1 MKAEH
6 DISGTVVAVCVSS
19 EKGVRKNPVE
29 VVSVVP
35 EHGIDGDAHAG
46 EWHRQISL
54 LAEESIERMRALGLE
69 ISPGDFAENITT
81 RGIEL
86 AQLPVGTRLT
96 VNKVQLEVTQ
106 IGKECHTG
114 CEIRKLVGDCIM
126 PREGIFARVIS
137 GGEIRPGDTVKV
149 TKVGGEQAS
158 HNARQPA
165 NKSLSNEERKRA
177 IRAEALAARRAL
189 TPEKA
194 AQNSAAILDR
204 LRSLPEFES
213 ARALLVYVS
222 SKDNEVD
229 TLRLISSAIEAGR
242 QVLVPVALTSTRE
255 MVWSEL
261 RSLDELHPSTFGIME
276 PKEDCIRPV
285 EHCEM
290 DLALV
295 PGIAFDTS
303 GCRIGYGG
311 GYYDRFLSSFRGK
324 KVALAYELQ
333 VYDSVPSEP
342 HDLPVDVIVTENRLI
357 RCL

>member
-1 MKAEH
+1 MNKNSESN
-6 DISGTVVAVCVSS
+6 ICGTVVAVCTSS

-29 VVSVVP
+29 AVSVVP
-35 EHGIDGDAHAG
+35 EHGIEGDAHAG
-46 EWHRQISL
+46 EWHRQVSL
-54 LAEESIERMRALGLE
+54 LAEESIEKMRALGLE

-86 AQLPVGTRLT
+86 AELPLGTRLAVNT
-96 VNKVQLEVTQ
+96 VKLEVTQ

-137 GGEIRPGDTVKV
+137 GGEIRPGDTIKV
-149 TKVGGEQAS
+149 TRLGDAQQLTDESRSDKD
-158 HNARQPA
+158 
-165 NKSLSNEERKRA
+165 RKRA

-189 TPEKA
+189 TPEEA
-194 AQNSAAILDR
+194 AQKSTAILEK
-204 LRSLPEFES
+204 LISMPEFES

-229 TLRLISSAIEAGR
+229 TLRLISSAIESDR
-242 QVLVPVALTSTRE
+242 KVLVPVAVTSTRE

-285 EHCEM
+285 EHNEKHV
-290 DLALV
+290 ALV
-295 PGIAFDTS
+295 PGIAFDAA
-303 GCRIGYGG
+303 GRRIGYGG
-311 GYYDRFLSSFRGK
+311 GYYDRFLASFRGK
-324 KVALAYELQ
+324 KVAIAYELQ
-333 VYDSVPSEP
+333 VYESIPAEP
-342 HDLPVDVIVTENRLI
+342 HDHPVDVIVTEDRI
-357 RCL
+357 IKCR